1 MSKSLFSVLF
11 FWTAV
16 VVRPQQPDQGMFLQ
30 KPAVN
35 RDQIAFVYAGDIW
48 IVGREGG
55 DAIRLTAGIGS
66 ETNPSFSPD
75 GSLIAFNGEYDGNVD
90 VYVMPAKGGIP
101 RRITFHPEADEAVGW
116 TPDGKSILF
125 RSSRDNFVPVNRLY
139 TIPLEGG
146 FRTELPLPMGQEA
159 SFSPDGSKIAY
170 VPIPQWQ
177 KAWKRYRGGQTK
189 PIWIADLSDSHIEK
203 LPRENS
209 NDFNPM
215 WLGQSVYFLS
225 DRNGAV
231 TLFVFDTQT
240 KKVSQALKNEG
251 LDLKAASAGPGVI
264 VYEQFGSLYLYDL
277 ATGQSKHIQVS
288 VFGDLP
294 EVRPHFQKVKAAS
307 LTGAGI
313 SPTGARAVFQARGE
327 ILTVPAEKGSIRN
340 ITKTPGAA
348 ERDPAWSPDGKWI
361 AYFSDES
368 GEYALHI
375 RDQNGLGETRKI
387 SLGDPPT
394 FFYSPRWSPDSKKI
408 AYTDKRLN
416 VWYLEVDKQKPRLI
430 DTDIYDWAA
439 LLPVWSPDGKWIA
452 YTKQLPNFMHAVFIY
467 SLDEHKSR
475 QITDGMSDALFAEF
489 DKGGKYLYFTAS
501 TDIGLTIQGL
511 DMSSVNRPV
520 TRSVYVVVLK
530 KDLPSPLAPESD
542 EEKEKTEEKKAE
554 GAKSTEKD
562 KSFKS
567 DDKKDKEK
575 DSEKDTVNVKIDF
588 DNIGQRILALPIPAR
603 DYFGITA
610 GKEGFLFLMEGPPI
624 PFNPSESEGPTPVNV
639 HRFDL
644 AKRKIEKILDGVHAF
659 TISSN
664 GEKLLYRQGEQWF
677 IGAAADSFKPGE
689 GALKLDAM
697 EVWVDPRTEWKQMY
711 QEAWRIE
718 RDFFYDPGFHGLD
731 IEAAE
736 KKYSPYLQNLSC
748 RADLNCLF
756 EEMLGEFTVGHM
768 YIWGGEMPEAI
779 KVKVGLL
786 GADYTVDRGRYRFSR
801 IYNGENW
808 NPQLQAP
815 LTQPGVDVSVGDY
828 LLAVNGREVNT
839 SSEVY
844 SYFEGTA
851 GKTTVLKVGSKPD
864 GTGSREVTVVPIEN
878 ERSLRNLAWIEG
890 NRRKVDE
897 MSQGRLAYVYLPNTA
912 GAGYTNFNRY
922 YFTQVNKQGAV
933 IDERFNGG
941 GLLADYIIDYM
952 NRSIMSRITTREGQD
967 YSSPTGAIYGPK
979 AMIINEFAGSG
990 GDAMPWYFR
999 KAGIGPLIGKRTW
1012 GGLVGIGGYP
1022 PLMDGGM
1029 VMAPR
1034 MAIYGLKGEWEVEN
1048 IGIAP
1053 DIEVEYDPKLVRE
1066 GHDPQLEKAVQ
1077 VVLERLEKNPPPSYK
1092 KPTYPNYHKKN
1103 QR

>member
-1 MSKSLFSVLF
+1 MRKSMLTVFCFL
-11 FWTAV
+11 AAAL
-16 VVRPQQPDQGMFLQ
+16 VRPQQPDPQMFFQ
-30 KPAVN
+30 KPAVS
-35 RDQIAFVYAGDIW
+35 RDQIAFVYAGDLW
-48 IVGREGG
+48 TVSREGG
-55 DAIRLTAGIGS
+55 TACRLTTGIGI

-90 VYVMPAKGGIP
+90 VYVVPARGGIP
-101 RRITFHPEADEAVGW
+101 RRLTFHPDADEALGW
-116 TPDGKSILF
+116 TPDGRNILF
-125 RSSRDNFVPVNRLY
+125 QSSRDNAQYVNRLY
-139 TIPLEGG
+139 TIPVEGG
-146 FRTELPLPMGQEA
+146 FRTELPLPMGHEA

-189 PIWIADLSDSHIEK
+189 PIWIADLFDSGIEK

-215 WLGQSVYFLS
+215 WIGQSVYFLS
-225 DRNGAV
+225 DRNGPV
-231 TLFVFDTQT
+231 TLFVFDTRT
-240 KKVSQALKNEG
+240 KKVSQVLKNED
-251 LDLKAASAGPGVI
+251 LDFKAASAGPGAI
-264 VYEQFGSLYLYDL
+264 VYEQFGALYLYDL
-277 ATGQSKHIQVS
+277 AAGQSKRVLVS
-288 VFGDLP
+288 LFGDLP
-294 EVRPHFQKVKAAS
+294 EVRPHLQTVKPAG

-327 ILTVPAEKGSIRN
+327 ILTVPAEKGDIRN

-375 RDQNGLGETRKI
+375 REQNGLGETRKI
-387 SLGDPPT
+387 SLGDPPS

-416 VWYLEVDKQKPRLI
+416 VWYLDVEKPKPRII
-430 DTDIYDWAA
+430 DTDLYDGAA
-439 LLPVWSPDGKWIA
+439 LFPVWSPDGKWIA
-452 YTKQLPNFMHAVFIY
+452 YTRQLQNFMHAVFIY
-467 SLDEHKSR
+467 SLDEQKSR

-520 TRSVYVVVLK
+520 TRSVYAVVLR
-530 KDLPSPLAPESD
+530 KDLPSPLVPESD
-542 EEKEKTEEKKAE
+542 EEKGKEKKAD
-554 GAKSTEKD
+554 GASSSEKD
-562 KSFKS
+562 KSSKPEE
-567 DDKKDKEK
+567 KKGKE
-575 DSEKDTVNVKIDF
+575 DESGKDTVNVRIDF

-603 DYFGITA
+603 DYFGVTA
-610 GKEGFLFLMEGPPI
+610 GKEGFLFLQEGPAVPV
-624 PFNPSESEGPTPVNV
+624 NPSESEGPTPIII

-644 AKRKIEKILDGVHAF
+644 AKRKTEKILEGVKAF
-659 TISSN
+659 TLSFN
-664 GEKLLYRQGEQWF
+664 GEKLLYLQGEQWF
-677 IGAAADSFKPGE
+677 IGPAVDPIKTGE

-711 QEAWRIE
+711 RETWRIE

-731 IEAAE
+731 IRAAE
-736 KKYSPYLQNLSC
+736 KKYAPYLENLVC
-748 RADLNCLF
+748 RADLNYLF

-768 YIWGGEMPEAI
+768 FVWGGEMPEAK

-786 GADYTVDRGRYRFSR
+786 GADYSVDHDRYRFSR
-801 IYNGENW
+801 IFNGENW
-808 NPQLQAP
+808 NPKLQAP
-815 LTQPGVDVSVGDY
+815 LTQPGVEVAVGDY
-828 LLAVNGREVNT
+828 LLAVNGRDVNT
-839 SSEVY
+839 SIEVY
-844 SYFEGTA
+844 GYFEGTA
-851 GKTTVLKVGSKPD
+851 GRSVVLKVGPKPD
-864 GTGSREVTVVPIEN
+864 GTGSREVTVVPVES
-878 ERSLRNLAWIEG
+878 EKSLRNLAWIEG

-922 YFTQVNKQGAV
+922 YFAQVDKQGAV

-952 NRSIMSRITTREGQD
+952 RRPIMSRVTTREGRD

-979 AMIINEFAGSG
+979 AMIINEMAGSG

-999 KAGIGPLIGKRTW
+999 KAGIGPLVGKRTW

-1053 DIEVEYDPKLVRE
+1053 DIEVEYDPILVRE

-1077 VVLERLEKNPPPSYK
+1077 VVLELLGKNPLPDIK
-1092 KPTYPNYHKKN
+1092 KPPYSNYH
-1103 QR
+1103 QRN